1 MNLSSRDIDFLYFM
15 KIRKSDVTK
24 RSAGVLCFYEGYHKS
39 GVLHRHLLTKSRKD
53 KKKKK
58 EFRKRFR
65 RERSFWNGLGV
76 ELDRLSTAKRAK
88 VQVFHH
94 TCRSR
99 PMPGSEREESKGNE
113 NLRAAIY
120 YRDEGVV

>member
-1 MNLSSRDIDFLYFM
+1 MNLSSHDIDFLCF
-15 KIRKSDVTK
+15 IQTRKRDVTK
-24 RSAGVLCFYEGYHKS
+24 RSGGVLCFYEGYHKS
-39 GVLHRHLLTKSRKD
+39 GVSQRHLLTKSRKD
-53 KKKKK
+53 KKK